1 MRSRT
6 RPPRRSR
13 GLAAT
18 LEPCRRW
25 RTASEE
31 SSLRAWRGFDP
42 LGDDRVEA
50 GEEGAEGGG
59 LGRGDLSG
67 GEFGLE
73 PRRPLVAVLP
83 VPQRPPSVR
92 ARPLAVF
99 RQERPSAAR

>member
-25 RTASEE
+25 RTASEG

-50 GEEGAEGGG
+50 GGGGAGGGG
-59 LGRGDLSG
+59 LGPGGPSG
-67 GEFGLE
+67 GGLGLE
-73 PRRPLVAVLP
+73 RRRRPVAVLFGP
-83 VPQRPPSVR
+83 HRPP
-92 ARPLAVF
+92 ARRGLPLPVLL
-99 RQERPSAAR
+99 P